1 MGILTDAFESVGNGI
16 RSVTGLLRGLFGGAS
31 PERQDRLAES
41 EESLY
46 HKEYPNYTIT
56 EERVRP
62 EGLSL
67 EDLFEDRPAQPRKH
81 QDLLIWE
88 EQLHP
93 EINSL
98 EDLFEEE
105 PRPDYAIEDLYEPL
119 VKVAMR
125 PRIIEEPVPCSSPAP
140 ARKPIERER
149 IARKPPE
156 RSISHLRIMDY
167 ISQSV
172 SPLQERAVILSP
184 MRSGNAMVSL
194 AVASDVA
201 TPLLLLPSAGAVAL
215 LPRGYPNEAVAS
227 FARLYSAFGIRVD
240 PEQEYREICPGVAH
254 ASEIAAMSLLIEHL
268 LKNGASEK
276 GVAGLRLY
284 CKYLQKTGDWVSE
297 MNQNYRNNIDPS
309 LHEVAMRQND
319 LIEHERC
326 SANPSTLFSPQ
337 PLVGQGR
344 HETVAIENADA
355 GLGIGRTSAEVRAAG
370 ERLTDVRRRGSLV
383 WVEDMVRYVEK
394 KGELVQSVAERSEG
408 EFERISAA
416 QNFLE
421 EARKARDAAAAKIPD
436 APAKREVPCSYE
448 IAPTKPCSR
457 FDNDGYRVVPPTR
470 KEPMKIRRLP

>member
-1 MGILTDAFESVGNGI
+1 MPTNHCQHIKEDGVFCQSPA
-16 RSVTGLLRGLFGGAS
+16 LRGRRHCYF
-31 PERQDRLAES
+31 
-41 EESLY
+41 
-46 HKEYPNYTIT
+46 
-56 EERVRP
+56 
-62 EGLSL
+62 
-67 EDLFEDRPAQPRKH
+67 
-81 QDLLIWE
+81 
-88 EQLHP
+88 
-93 EINSL
+93 
-98 EDLFEEE
+98 
-105 PRPDYAIEDLYEPL
+105 
-119 VKVAMR
+119 
-125 PRIIEEPVPCSSPAP
+125 
-140 ARKPIERER
+140 
-149 IARKPPE
+149 
-156 RSISHLRIMDY
+156 HLRALGRNMRMA
-167 ISQSV
+167 
-172 SPLQERAVILSP
+172 QERARQREHRLVFPPLED
-184 MRSGNAMVSL
+184 MNAVQVSVMQVL
-194 AVASDVA
+194 AA
-201 TPLLLLPSAGAVAL
+201 LGAGH
-215 LPRGYPNEAVAS
+215 
-227 FARLYSAFGIRVD
+227 I
-240 PEQEYREICPGVAH
+240 
-254 ASEIAAMSLLIEHL
+254 
-268 LKNGASEK
+268 EK